1 MFLFGFWL
9 LGGRQRARYLRFPLI
24 PGTWRASKSAL
35 SAVSS
40 DSGYLEG
47 SKERA
52 ICGSPG
58 FRVLGGRQ
66 RARYLRFP
74 LIPGT
79 WRAPR
84 SALSVVSSDSGYL
97 KGVKER
103 AFRVFFRFRLLG
115 GGLTHTPLDLEDNIT
130 QAHYRHP
137 FFLVTLI

>member
-66 RARYLRFP
+66 RARYLRFTW
-74 LIPGT
+74 IPGT
-79 WRAPR
+79 WRAPK
-84 SALSVVSSDSGYL
+84 SALSVVSSDSGNL
-97 KGVKER
+97 WGVKER
-103 AFRVFFRFRLLG
+103 ANCACVRVRLVRG
-115 GGLTHTPLDLEDNIT
+115 R
-130 QAHYRHP
+130 QVAR
-137 FFLVTLI
+137 